1 VFDAAAMPTLRKRVA
16 DDDSVHRDQPVRR
29 DTPPTAGRLLYSF
42 GSMNGIIAD
51 VRPRVS
57 GEAVDIPAR
66 RPRRQDGSPHPAG
79 SRADRTVSSRLHSGS
94 VRPGAAGRHGR
105 PAPRLARHAERQRER
120 RLRRQRLIR
129 LVMASCAFAVLVGT
143 LTASNPSFVAPP
155 AKQPPNKAPSEQPVP
170 YGLHPGEVLSASAP
184 SAQAAP
190 PSASQPTASQAP
202 AQPAPPVPSPPPPAP
217 PAPIEVPVSGSG
229 NFQLVPGETPVVG
242 SGKLLRYTV
251 ELEEGLPFDAS
262 AVANMID
269 TTLGDAR
276 SWISTGRNAFQRTAN
291 RPDVRIVV
299 ATPETT
305 DQLCAPLRTRGE
317 VSCHNGE
324 FVVLNA
330 KRWASGV
337 EFYNGD
343 IDNYR
348 RYLINHE
355 VGHALG
361 HGHVSCPGRGE
372 LAPVMLQQT
381 YGLDGCLPNAWPA
394 DA

>member
-1 VFDAAAMPTLRKRVA
+1 M
-16 DDDSVHRDQPVRR
+16 
-29 DTPPTAGRLLYSF
+29 
-42 GSMNGIIAD
+42 IAD
-51 VRPRVS
+51 VRPKPR
-57 GEAVDIPAR
+57 GGPTGLAR
-66 RPRRQDGSPHPAG
+66 QQRFPDAATSLAG
-79 SRADRTVSSRLHSGS
+79 
-94 VRPGAAGRHGR
+94 
-105 PAPRLARHAERQRER
+105 PAPRPRSHSALVDRAALGGHSRPNFRVDRHAERKRAR
-120 RLRRQRLIR
+120 RLRRRRLMR
-129 LVMASCAFAVLVGT
+129 LVMASCAFAVLIST
-143 LTASNPSFVAPP
+143 LAASNPSFVAPP

-170 YGLHPGEVLSASAP
+170 YGLQPGEVLSASAP
-184 SAQAAP
+184 SAQAAA

-202 AQPAPPVPSPPPPAP
+202 AQPAPPAPSPPPPSP
-217 PAPIEVPVSGSG
+217 PASVEVPASGSG
-229 NFQLVPGETPVVG
+229 NFELVPGETPVVG
-242 SGKLLRYTV
+242 NGKLLRYTV

-262 AVANMID
+262 AVATMID

-276 SWISTGRNAFQRTAN
+276 SWISTGRNAFQRTAH
-291 RPDVRIVV
+291 RPDIRIVV
-299 ATPETT
+299 ATPKTT
-305 DQLCAPLRTRGE
+305 DKLCAPLRTRGE

-330 KRWASGV
+330 KRWAAGV